1 MINISKHV
9 ENMCPVT
16 KGANHKS
23 APIPEEG
30 QWITAKEI
38 KDISG
43 LTHGVGWCAPQQG
56 ACKLTLN
63 VKEGIIDA
71 TGSLSDALDCLYDLI
86 KKYNYKEIF

>member
-1 MINISKHV
+1 MNISKHV

-16 KGANHKS
+16 QGANHKS

-43 LTHGVGWCAPQQG
+43 LTHGVGRCAPQQG

-63 VKEGIIDA
+63 VKNGIN
-71 TGSLSDALDCLYDLI
+71 TNVSHTFTPYFNFLSL
-86 KKYNYKEIF
+86 

>member
-30 QWITAKEI
+30 QWISAKEI

-43 LTHGVGWCAPQQG
+43 LTHGVGRPPPR
-56 ACKLTLN
+56 K
-63 VKEGIIDA
+63 
-71 TGSLSDALDCLYDLI
+71 
-86 KKYNYKEIF
+86 